1 MVFKRNTQMR
11 LVISFFSLLLSS
23 SVISPTAKA
32 VTNGSLVVDPKSAAP
47 YVVSIWTSEKSNDY
61 KDAEFICTGT
71 LIGPQVVLTA
81 AHCVTL
87 TTPYFVKV
95 GAEALNDSTNFTAVS
110 GVWTNPRY
118 SSRTYANDIGLLK
131 LEERF
136 ENITFPTLA
145 SSITAKSINK
155 FSKFRIFGWGL
166 DQEENLADL
175 LRTSEL
181 SLQDSVAAK
190 SFGKTFNPVTMLA
203 AGRKIRS
210 ENVWS
215 GACNGDSGGPLL
227 SNINGLNII
236 VGVTSWGARN
246 CSPNKPSIFSRVSYY
261 EKDIR
266 RGIREVE
273 AQSVVVN
280 RTAPIATTE
289 PDLIGQARPGS
300 VLKCSPGVWKNA
312 VSIQTAWTSP
322 ARLVGSLKS
331 EITVLPGDG
340 GAEFRCEVL
349 VSSSG
354 ASVRRVLRTSITGTA
369 SLTSNPIISG
379 LASGASFRTGM
390 TARCEGWNWRTPVD
404 SEKITWFTSSSS
416 SPSTPVNGRQ
426 IGSGSSLTFDS
437 SMLKDENGRYLVC
450 QVTGIKDGFESNFV
464 STRLITTP
472 SLPSLSSVAVSAYS
486 LSVGNSA
493 SCSYNSFGDIET
505 SKVEWGYTSNTGF
518 FAPFYNATGTKL
530 IITSDLARQAAG
542 KQLAC
547 KVTLINSGGEVTR
560 TASSFNSFEDLPA
573 VPSVSVSLSGGLVAG
588 SRAFCS
594 ARSSSSY
601 NSNTTYQ
608 WGKTSNNASN
618 SIEGTALSTSESYAI
633 TTNTLSDLAGAF
645 LTCVATVTNGVG
657 SSSSAASIFIPIK
670 SVEVPFPN
678 APTLESQTASS
689 TSIAARIRIPAIS
702 AFNAATMKAVL
713 NVNNSN
719 CRNVSIAPSQVY
731 ECAGLSA
738 NTTYLADITISPISG
753 IGTSRSSEN
762 LRFTTIGLSSA
773 LYVCGQSCSGSLSNT
788 AMQYYISDKRL
799 IEASSAPGAP
809 ITSSTCTGSGCNPGT
824 APVLPIACPVGS
836 NERTNL
842 TANATAQITTHFRH
856 CSAPTDVSAPVI
868 YEAPNTGYAKITPTS
883 GPAGTSIAVRFG
895 ARDNLG
901 ITSTTVRLV
910 NPQNVVVTTATGSF
924 IGGGA
929 SDGIYLANVSTASSG
944 PGIGDVYQIQAQARD
959 AAGNASTWYTVG
971 GFIITSSNVDCRLD
985 SNSLNSIC
993 TNITG
998 IDIRVT
1004 TNNSSLLK
1012 VEFCA
1017 ISPSEYV
1024 WFKAGSTFYNL
1035 RFPITG
1041 GGYSVRSVS
1050 LPTTYVRNCASGGSW
1065 GSAELASPAAGAT
1078 YTIQIDYVNNGVQL
1092 SKSTSVST
1100 ASDSTGPVINNLS
1113 VSPSSISTGQSINVT
1128 MQATDPS
1135 GIRGCG
1141 ATVYN
1146 INGIDVVTN
1155 NVSELNPSTGVY
1167 TVNIIL
1173 NSSNNPGTYT
1183 VRGFCNDNN
1192 LNRTTTSG
1200 TVSFTIGGASVSNL
1214 GSLPTP
1220 ITIGINYVDQIVLN
1234 GFNFGSLGVSPGN
1247 FTWTVRTQNS
1257 SGTIVST
1264 LPVGSNQTYITGLSG
1279 STTYNVYLVATDSA
1293 GQSKISAPLTITTL
1307 VPAVVPTVYQFVDP
1321 GSVIIPIGRGQS
1333 WEIGIQNAVSV
1344 NVIAKSYGKPDI
1356 ASNFALSCNS
1366 GANCVMAVAD
1376 GDESGK
1382 KLYRAFIAPPSGT
1395 PQGVMYTLTWIA
1407 VSNTGVS
1414 TEINRG
1420 TFITG
1425 S

>member
-1 MVFKRNTQMR
+1 
-11 LVISFFSLLLSS
+11 
-23 SVISPTAKA
+23 
-32 VTNGSLVVDPKSAAP
+32 
-47 YVVSIWTSEKSNDY
+47 
-61 KDAEFICTGT
+61 
-71 LIGPQVVLTA
+71 
-81 AHCVTL
+81 
-87 TTPYFVKV
+87 
-95 GAEALNDSTNFTAVS
+95 
-110 GVWTNPRY
+110 
-118 SSRTYANDIGLLK
+118 
-131 LEERF
+131 
-136 ENITFPTLA
+136 
-145 SSITAKSINK
+145 
-155 FSKFRIFGWGL
+155 
-166 DQEENLADL
+166 
-175 LRTSEL
+175 
-181 SLQDSVAAK
+181 
-190 SFGKTFNPVTMLA
+190 
-203 AGRKIRS
+203 
-210 ENVWS
+210 
-215 GACNGDSGGPLL
+215 
-227 SNINGLNII
+227 
-236 VGVTSWGARN
+236 
-246 CSPNKPSIFSRVSYY
+246 
-261 EKDIR
+261 
-266 RGIREVE
+266 
-273 AQSVVVN
+273 
-280 RTAPIATTE
+280 
-289 PDLIGQARPGS
+289 
-300 VLKCSPGVWKNA
+300 
-312 VSIQTAWTSP
+312 
-322 ARLVGSLKS
+322 
-331 EITVLPGDG
+331 
-340 GAEFRCEVL
+340 
-349 VSSSG
+349 
-354 ASVRRVLRTSITGTA
+354 
-369 SLTSNPIISG
+369 
-379 LASGASFRTGM
+379 
-390 TARCEGWNWRTPVD
+390 
-404 SEKITWFTSSSS
+404 
-416 SPSTPVNGRQ
+416 
-426 IGSGSSLTFDS
+426 
-437 SMLKDENGRYLVC
+437 
-450 QVTGIKDGFESNFV
+450 
-464 STRLITTP
+464 
-472 SLPSLSSVAVSAYS
+472 
-486 LSVGNSA
+486 
-493 SCSYNSFGDIET
+493 
-505 SKVEWGYTSNTGF
+505 
-518 FAPFYNATGTKL
+518 
-530 IITSDLARQAAG
+530 
-542 KQLAC
+542 
-547 KVTLINSGGEVTR
+547 
-560 TASSFNSFEDLPA
+560 
-573 VPSVSVSLSGGLVAG
+573 
-588 SRAFCS
+588 
-594 ARSSSSY
+594 
-601 NSNTTYQ
+601 
-608 WGKTSNNASN
+608 
-618 SIEGTALSTSESYAI
+618 
-633 TTNTLSDLAGAF
+633 
-645 LTCVATVTNGVG
+645 
-657 SSSSAASIFIPIK
+657 
-670 SVEVPFPN
+670 
-678 APTLESQTASS
+678 
-689 TSIAARIRIPAIS
+689 
-702 AFNAATMKAVL
+702 MKAVL

-842 TANATAQITTHFRH
+842 TANATAQITTHFRY

-868 YEAPNTGYAKITPTS
+868 YEAPNTGYAKIIPTS

-910 NPQNVVVTTATGSF
+910 NPQNVVVNTATGSF

-1376 GDESGK
+1376 GDASGK

-1407 VSNTGVS
+1407 VANTGVS